1 MPAALRSRPLLGL
14 IAAALVA
21 ATPFTGA
28 FADKV
33 MRVGM
38 IWADF
43 AIVASV
49 SRRGSG
55 TATSPTLGS
64 MVQNG

>member
-38 IWADF
+38 TASDIPLTGGIPNNGGEGF
-43 AIVASV
+43 PFSAIP
-49 SRRGSG
+49 
-55 TATSPTLGS
+55 PTTR
-64 MVQNG
+64 